1 MDLNGDGRIDQIR
14 LTYTDGDPLGGDV
27 DGLVNGL
34 IQDPG
39 MPGLLAVNAQQGSA
53 SAAEVPIVTGDGTN
67 SAMVKASF
75 YGGSLIVNSINT
87 DTPANLVSQQELQSL
102 ANNGPG
108 FKLNGGTLGFELELQ
123 EDQSQASLYGDLAL
137 VGADLTLTDG
147 QSKRL
152 INRRLAY
159 YGFNNGAVQSL
170 IYNPLKKAGA
180 RFYDRSGDGTAD
192 FLALA
197 MVNGG
202 FGDFGGGA
210 ADQRISNSSAAA
222 VLDGAAAT
230 LTQVGPDAKTLTV
243 ADSSVSGAAVN
254 LVLKASL
261 KQRSGSANQV
271 GYVVLDASE
280 LANADSVLTLGEM
293 KTRAQTLF
301 STLESTDVTLSTDPS
316 FTGFE
321 REILMVNGQSVR
333 FFEVIDGSLDDP
345 DIKEMNDAR
354 LRFFSLA
361 ELTAQQAM
369 LTSSSGVKFQLDL
382 IGSDQGI
389 NALIGQEQGSA
400 ALLDFSTFSGTE
412 TVQGSLVLAREA
424 SFDSVTG
431 FYRTL
436 DMTGSVRD
444 SLGAILRPGDAGY
457 TAAAKLNLV
466 GGLSN
471 LKVGNLQTSV
481 NSSLSITESTYL
493 APMAIVNGSTYFA
506 FADASSDKLNH
517 FKVLGVNLFGF
528 EDMGGLGDRDYDDL
542 VIGFR
547 FTSMAAVV

>member
-1 MDLNGDGRIDQIR
+1 VDLNGDGRIDQIR

-53 SAAEVPIVTGDGTN
+53 SAAEVPIVTGDGTKTKL
-67 SAMVKASF
+67 VKASF
-75 YGGSLIVNSINT
+75 YGGSLPTGDAITT
-87 DTPANLVSQQELQSL
+87 DTPANLVSPQELQSL
-102 ANNGPG
+102 ANNGAG
-108 FKLNGGTLGFELELQ
+108 FKLNGGTIGFELELQ
-123 EDQSQASLYGDLAL
+123 EGQSQASLYGDLAL
-137 VGADLTLTDG
+137 VGADLTLSDG
-147 QSKRL
+147 QNKRL

-159 YGFNNGAVQSL
+159 YGFNNGAAQSL

-230 LTQVGPDAKTLTV
+230 LTQVGTDAKTLTA

-261 KQRSGSANQV
+261 KQRSGTVNQIS
-271 GYVVLDASE
+271 YVVLDASE

-293 KTRAQTLF
+293 KARAQTLF
-301 STLESTDVTLSTDPS
+301 STLESTDVTLSSDPS
-316 FTGFE
+316 FAGFQ
-321 REILMVNGQSVR
+321 REILLVNGQSVR
-333 FFEVIDGSLDDP
+333 FFEVSDGSLDE
-345 DIKEMNDAR
+345 IKEMNDGR

-361 ELTAQQAM
+361 EVTAQQAF
-369 LTSSSGVKFQLDL
+369 LTSSSGVQFQLDL
-382 IGSDQGI
+382 ITSDQGL

-412 TVQGSLVLAREA
+412 TVTGSMVLAREA
-424 SFDSVTG
+424 SYDSVTG

-436 DMTGSVRD
+436 DMAGSVRD
-444 SLGAILRPGDAGY
+444 SLGAIVKPGDAGY
-457 TAAAKLNLV
+457 TAAATLNLV
-466 GGLSN
+466 SGLSN
-471 LKVGNLQTSV
+471 LRVGNLQTSV
-481 NSSLSITESTYL
+481 NADLRFTESTYL
-493 APMAIVNGSTYFA
+493 APLATVNGATYFA
-506 FADASSDKLNH
+506 FAAASSDKLNH
-517 FKVLGVNLFGF
+517 FKVLGANLFGL
-528 EDMGGLGDRDYDDL
+528 EDMAGLGDRDYDDL

-547 FTSMAAVV
+547 FSSMAAVL

>member
-1 MDLNGDGRIDQIR
+1 M
-14 LTYTDGDPLGGDV
+14 
-27 DGLVNGL
+27 
-34 IQDPG
+34 
-39 MPGLLAVNAQQGSA
+39 
-53 SAAEVPIVTGDGTN
+53 
-67 SAMVKASF
+67 
-75 YGGSLIVNSINT
+75 
-87 DTPANLVSQQELQSL
+87 
-102 ANNGPG
+102 
-108 FKLNGGTLGFELELQ
+108 
-123 EDQSQASLYGDLAL
+123 AL

-230 LTQVGPDAKTLTV
+230 LTQVGTDAKTLTV

-261 KQRSGSANQV
+261 KQRSGTANQI

-293 KTRAQTLF
+293 KSRAQTLF

-316 FTGFE
+316 FTGFQ
-321 REILMVNGQSVR
+321 REILLVNGQSVR
-333 FFEVIDGSLDDP
+333 FFEVSDGSLDE
-345 DIKEMNDAR
+345 IKEMNDGR

-361 ELTAQQAM
+361 EVTAQQAF

-382 IGSDQGI
+382 ITSDQGL
-389 NALIGQEQGSA
+389 NALIGQEQGSV

-412 TVQGSLVLAREA
+412 TVTGSMVLAREA
-424 SFDSVTG
+424 SYDSVTG

-436 DMTGSVRD
+436 DMAGSVRD
-444 SLGAILRPGDAGY
+444 SLGAIVKPGDAGY
-457 TAAAKLNLV
+457 TAAATLNLV
-466 GGLSN
+466 SGLSN

-481 NSSLSITESTYL
+481 NGNLGFTESTYL
-493 APMAIVNGSTYFA
+493 APMATVNGATYFT

-517 FKVLGVNLFGF
+517 FKVLGTNLFGL
-528 EDMGGLGDRDYDDL
+528 EDMAGLGDRDYDDL

-547 FTSMAAVV
+547 FSSMAAVL

>member
-261 KQRSGSANQV
+261 KQRSGTANQI

-293 KTRAQTLF
+293 KSRAQTLF

-316 FTGFE
+316 FTGFQ
-321 REILMVNGQSVR
+321 REILLVNGQSVR
-333 FFEVIDGSLDDP
+333 FFEVSDGSLDE
-345 DIKEMNDAR
+345 IKEMNDGR

-361 ELTAQQAM
+361 EVTAQQAF

-382 IGSDQGI
+382 ITSDQGL

-412 TVQGSLVLAREA
+412 TVTGSMVLAREA
-424 SFDSVTG
+424 SYDSVTG

-436 DMTGSVRD
+436 DMAGSVRD
-444 SLGAILRPGDAGY
+444 SLGAIVKPGDAGY
-457 TAAAKLNLV
+457 TAAATLNLV
-466 GGLSN
+466 SGLSN
-471 LKVGNLQTSV
+471 LRVGNLQTSV
-481 NSSLSITESTYL
+481 NADLRFTESTYL
-493 APMAIVNGSTYFA
+493 APLATVNGATYFA
-506 FADASSDKLNH
+506 FAAASSDKLNH
-517 FKVLGVNLFGF
+517 FKVLGANLFGL
-528 EDMGGLGDRDYDDL
+528 EDMAGLGDRDYDDL

-547 FTSMAAVV
+547 FSSMAAVL